1 MICPFCNEEM
11 KKCFLIGDARS
22 KVSLVGEDDKISIF
36 DKIYGKGEI
45 KETEYTLLN
54 FRIKCDYC
62 RKCGKI
68 IMNATP
74 LEP

>member
-1 MICPFCNEEM
+1 MICPFCGDEM
-11 KKCFLIGDARS
+11 KKCFLSGDGRS
-22 KVSLVGEDDKISIF
+22 KVRLAGEGDKIGIF
-36 DKIYGKGEI
+36 DKICGKGEI
-45 KETEYTLLN
+45 KETEYIWAD

-74 LEP
+74 LK

>member
-1 MICPFCNEEM
+1 M
-11 KKCFLIGDARS
+11 KKWIG
-22 KVSLVGEDDKISIF
+22 IF
-36 DKIYGKGEI
+36 DKICGKGEI
-45 KETEYTLLN
+45 KETEYTLSG

-74 LEP
+74 EL